1 MAVSLSAFLPVE
13 VTEQRPPLPAVALLR
28 RPRKRLYATGID
40 GPAAELPSSRQVD
53 IVQVFAEATARAR
66 QRLDAVSFLREI
78 GVRNATLVIDRAGR
92 KTRWTVPE
100 ISVDLEHRKRRS
112 VISGSA
118 TIASPKGP
126 WSITFVTEDSEGAT
140 GRSLTVKSS
149 VRGLQPSTLA
159 ALLPELTNLD
169 NVEVPLAGD
178 VTLDLSNDGGI
189 SAGRLALELGRGQI
203 RLPSVNDTSAVVDG
217 GLVTINYDGAARRFT
232 LAPSTIVSGKSRVT
246 LVGEMTSETG
256 SEGAAVWPFKIRA
269 REGTLAAEDF
279 RLPSMPLESA
289 SAEGVVIPS
298 TGIIKLNSAAVRA
311 GGAGGRLSGE
321 VTASLGAI
329 SARFEGALT
338 PMTADTLKTLWPKVL
353 APAARVWVG
362 QRLNRATIR
371 SGSFK
376 FSSGNYR
383 TAQEPAGRT
392 DYHLS
397 ATIEAADL
405 QFVPETNAPPVEAP
419 RALTRIENE
428 TLEVVLPEATGIVSQ
443 KGRIPLKGV
452 RFAIADTRPDI
463 PIGEVTFRA
472 VAPLPAMIELA
483 DLAPYEI
490 LKRAGVKP
498 EGVDG
503 KFEGQFKIVWPLTPS
518 VDPADVKI
526 EGKGRVFEGRAKQLA
541 GPYDIQGAAVAFDV
555 SEKAIDAKG
564 EMLISG
570 VPAKLSWQR
579 IFDAAPDKQ
588 PPLRVTASIDN
599 SDRTQLGLD
608 INHMVQGEVGVDVTV
623 MAVPQGE
630 PKVQLRADLTNAE
643 LVVENMSWKKPAG
656 RSAILQC
663 DIAKGKTYKTELQ
676 NFKVAG
682 DDIAIEGWAAIG
694 ADNQLREFS
703 FPDFSLNVVTR
714 LEVQGTLRNDHIW
727 EVKAKGQTYDGRDF
741 FRSLFHVG
749 QISDKAPKPLK
760 PRAGVDL
767 EADIGTI
774 IGFSELSLRGLK
786 LKLSKRADKLTALD
800 GTATLDGGSPVSV
813 SMLPASQS
821 APRRLVAE
829 LQ

>member
-1 MAVSLSAFLPVE
+1 M
-13 VTEQRPPLPAVALLR
+13 
-28 RPRKRLYATGID
+28 
-40 GPAAELPSSRQVD
+40 
-53 IVQVFAEATARAR
+53 FAEATARAK
-66 QRLDAVSFLREI
+66 QRLDGVSFLREI

-246 LVGEMTSETG
+246 VVGEMTSETG

-269 REGTLAAEDF
+269 REGTLAARGF
-279 RLPSMPLESA
+279 PLAVHAAGERQH
-289 SAEGVVIPS
+289 EGVVIPS

-311 GGAGGRLSGE
+311 GGAGGALTGE

-338 PMTADTLKTLWPKVL
+338 PITADTLKTLWPKVL
-353 APAARVWVG
+353 APGGPCVGRPEAQSRNDPQRVIQVFERKLSHGAGAGRSNGLSSVSDDRGGRSAVHAGDQCAAGRG
-362 QRLNRATIR
+362 ASGPHPHRERDAGGRA
-371 SGSFK
+371 SGSD
-376 FSSGNYR
+376 GYR
-383 TAQEPAGRT
+383 VAEG
-392 DYHLS
+392 S
-397 ATIEAADL
+397 
-405 QFVPETNAPPVEAP
+405 
-419 RALTRIENE
+419 
-428 TLEVVLPEATGIVSQ
+428 
-443 KGRIPLKGV
+443 KIPLKGV

-555 SEKAIDAKG
+555 SEKAADAKG

-579 IFDAAPDKQ
+579 IFDA
-588 PPLRVTASIDN
+588 PPTS
-599 SDRTQLGLD
+599 S
-608 INHMVQGEVGVDVTV
+608 
-623 MAVPQGE
+623 
-630 PKVQLRADLTNAE
+630 
-643 LVVENMSWKKPAG
+643 
-656 RSAILQC
+656 
-663 DIAKGKTYKTELQ
+663 
-676 NFKVAG
+676 
-682 DDIAIEGWAAIG
+682 
-694 ADNQLREFS
+694 
-703 FPDFSLNVVTR
+703 
-714 LEVQGTLRNDHIW
+714 
-727 EVKAKGQTYDGRDF
+727 
-741 FRSLFHVG
+741 
-749 QISDKAPKPLK
+749 
-760 PRAGVDL
+760 
-767 EADIGTI
+767 
-774 IGFSELSLRGLK
+774 
-786 LKLSKRADKLTALD
+786 
-800 GTATLDGGSPVSV
+800 
-813 SMLPASQS
+813 
-821 APRRLVAE
+821 RRCA
-829 LQ
+829 